1 MSWSLWV
8 LGPSMQLD
16 WVLGFELVITAIVA
30 ASGGVLLL
38 MFLSDRAQRRGRSIF
53 SQAGNSSGTIL
64 LFDGD
69 VLIDSSPGARA
80 LLAANHARGG
90 PWLKL
95 MSYLAPHFPDLESQL
110 LGLPHQGA
118 MTLTSHAS
126 ARPLLLHAEHLGGLT
141 RLTLVDPEHEGQMP
155 GVDPM
160 AQRAQNEELDLLRQ
174 TIAKAPAL
182 IWRERAD
189 GQVIWAN
196 ATYLLRAGETLPPGQ
211 ELSWPLQRLFGKTAS
226 SQGAR
231 GQRQKLT
238 LTDGRS
244 CWYDL
249 VGSDEGD
256 GRLVFALPADS
267 AVLAEGALRDFMQT
281 LTKTFAHLHVGLAIF
296 DQKRQ
301 LLLFN
306 PALLDLT
313 HLPADFLSMRPSLLS
328 VLDAMR
334 DRNMIPEPKD
344 YRSWRRQIVEMEKA
358 AASGLYEETW
368 SLPGGQTYRVIGRPH
383 PNGALAL
390 MIEDISSEMLRSRR
404 YRADLELGQA
414 VVDQLDEAIAVF
426 SDAGQLVMTNS
437 AYTAL
442 WAHDPSA
449 TLGEASLRA
458 LCGHWRS
465 LSSPSSIW
473 TEAEEYCSNTGDRLP
488 WHGEARLLDGRL
500 LQCRFAPLTRGASLA
515 AFHLAPKAGAQ
526 PPVLAAGT
534 SLRTA

>member
-1 MSWSLWV
+1 
-8 LGPSMQLD
+8 MQFD
-16 WVLGFELVITAIVA
+16 WVFGFGLALTAALA
-30 ASGGVLLL
+30 AVGGILLL
-38 MFLSDRAQRRGRSIF
+38 MLLSDHDQQRGRSIF
-53 SQAGNSSGTIL
+53 AQTGTSAGTVL
-64 LFDGD
+64 LFDGN
-69 VLIDSSPGARA
+69 VLVDSSPGARA

-90 PWLKL
+90 PWIKL
-95 MSYLAPHFPDLESQL
+95 MSYLAPHFPDLESQFL
-110 LGLPHQGA
+110 RLPHEGA
-118 MTLTSHAS
+118 LTLTSQVPTG
-126 ARPLLLHAEHLGGLT
+126 PLLLHAEHLGGLT
-141 RLTLVDPEHEGQMP
+141 RLTLVDPDHDDRMP
-155 GVDPM
+155 GIDPL

-174 TIAKAPAL
+174 TIAKAPVL

-196 ATYLLRAGETLPPGQ
+196 AAYLLRAGETLAAGQ

-238 LTDGRS
+238 LGDGRD

-249 VGSDEGD
+249 TGSDEGE
-256 GRLVFALPADS
+256 GRLVFALPADT
-267 AVLAEGALRDFMQT
+267 AVLAEAALRDFMQT

-301 LLLFN
+301 LQLFN
-306 PALLDLT
+306 PALMDLT
-313 HLPADFLSMRPSLLS
+313 HLQPDFLSMRPSLLS

-344 YRSWRRQIVEMEKA
+344 YRSWRRQLVEMEKA

-414 VVDQLDEAIAVF
+414 VVDELDEAIAVF
-426 SDAGQLVMTNS
+426 SDAGQLVMSNS
-437 AYTAL
+437 AYATL
-442 WAHDPSA
+442 WGHDPAS
-449 TLGEASLRA
+449 TLAEGSLRA
-458 LCGHWRS
+458 LCGHWRA
-465 LSSPSSIW
+465 LSAPASIW
-473 TEAEEYCSNTGDRLP
+473 AEAEDYASNPGDRLP
-488 WHGEARLLDGRL
+488 WQGEARLLDGRL
-500 LQCRFAPLTRGASLA
+500 LCCRFAPLTGGATLA
-515 AFHLAPKAGAQ
+515 AFRLAPLTGTQ
-526 PPVLAAGT
+526 PAILAAGVT
-534 SLRTA
+534 LRSA

>member
-1 MSWSLWV
+1 
-8 LGPSMQLD
+8 MQFD
-16 WVLGFELVITAIVA
+16 WVLALGLALTAILA
-30 ASGGVLLL
+30 AVGGVLLL
-38 MFLSDRAQRRGRSIF
+38 LLLSERSQRRGRSIF
-53 SQAGNSSGTIL
+53 AQAGNSSGTVL

-69 VLIDSSPGARA
+69 LLIDSSPGARA
-80 LLAANHARGG
+80 LLAANHVRGG
-90 PWLKL
+90 PWVKL

-110 LGLPHQGA
+110 LRLPHEGA
-118 MTLTSHAS
+118 MTLTSQAT
-126 ARPLLLHAEHLGGLT
+126 AEPLLLHAEHLGGLT
-141 RLTLVDPEHEGQMP
+141 RLTLVDPDHDDRMP
-155 GVDPM
+155 RIDPM
-160 AQRAQNEELDLLRQ
+160 AQRAQNEELDLLRR

-189 GQVIWAN
+189 GEVIWAN
-196 ATYLLRAGETLPPGQ
+196 AAYLLRAGETLAPGQ

-238 LTDGRS
+238 LADGRD

-249 VGSDEGD
+249 SGSDEGG

-267 AVLAEGALRDFMQT
+267 AVQAEVALRDFMQT

-296 DQKRQ
+296 DKKRILQ
-301 LLLFN
+301 LFN

-313 HLPADFLSMRPSLLS
+313 RLQPDFLSMRPSLLS

-368 SLPGGQTYRVIGRPH
+368 SLPGGQTYRVIGRSH

-390 MIEDISSEMLRSRR
+390 MIEDISSEMLRTRR

-414 VVDQLDEAIAVF
+414 VVDELDEAIAVF
-426 SDAGQLVMTNS
+426 SDGGQLVMSNT
-437 AYTAL
+437 AYATL
-442 WAHDPSA
+442 WAHDPSS
-449 TLGEASLRA
+449 TLAEGSLRA
-458 LCGHWRS
+458 LCSHWRS

-473 TEAEEYCSNTGDRLP
+473 TEAEDYASHSGDRLA

-500 LQCRFAPLTRGASLA
+500 LSCRFAPLTGGATLA
-515 AFHLAPKAGAQ
+515 GFRLVPM
-526 PPVLAAGT
+526 AGT
-534 SLRTA
+534 QPTMLALTPALRTA